1 MLLYLFSLHHA
12 GLTHKLSK
20 LSGVVQERKQKYKS
34 SLESSQAD
42 NTQVH
47 VKKTIFFETIY
58 LFQLLVY
65 YIKLKLFLFLL
76 LEACLQKH
84 GKLKILR

>member
-12 GLTHKLSK
+12 GLNHKLSK
-20 LSGVVQERKQKYKS
+20 LSGVVQEHKQKYKS

-47 VKKTIFFETIY
+47 VKKIFCFETIY
-58 LFQLLVY
+58 LFQLSVY
-65 YIKLKLFLFLL
+65 SIKLKLLLVLL
-76 LEACLQKH
+76 LEACLQKY